1 MIVLSRCF
9 SVLVLTLAA
18 IPATGWLLLV
28 CADMRSLTDCLAPQP
43 GWTAF
48 ALICAL
54 SLVLPPAL
62 HAWPDHS
69 RPLSVILR
77 ETARAVL
84 LAFALCAVFFLICA
98 RTFFDWLHLPD
109 IMLPM
114 AALTIAPVFSCP
126 LLYVSYKT
134 ASLLLPRHGP
144 VLPAPRSVRAF
155 GAISLALV
163 LMLFLLPFVR
173 TQGIGSVVLYTG
185 GLDML
190 CEAWRFFALRHVI
203 AERGNAG
210 FVPAWGGCSL
220 LSLLE
225 MFRAM
230 PGAEGADPLL
240 MAVLAALMIA
250 GTVCLLLPSSRRWLC

>member
-28 CADMRSLTDCLAPQP
+28 CADLHSLTDCLSPQP
-43 GWTAF
+43 GWTGF

-62 HAWPDHS
+62 YVWPDHT

-84 LAFALCAVFFLICA
+84 LSFALCAIFFLLCA
-98 RTFFDWLHLPD
+98 RAFFDWIHLPD

-114 AALTIAPVFSCP
+114 AAFTIAPVFSCP

-134 ASLLLPRHGP
+134 VSLLLPRSGP
-144 VLPAPRSVRAF
+144 ALPAPRSVRAF

-163 LMLFLLPFVR
+163 LMLFLLPFAP
-173 TQGIGSVVLYTG
+173 TEGIGSAVLHTG
-185 GLDML
+185 GLDMI
-190 CEAWRFFALRHVI
+190 CEGWRFFALRYVI
-203 AERGNAG
+203 AERGNVG
-210 FVPAWGGCSL
+210 FVPAWGCCCL

-225 MFRAM
+225 MFRAL

>member
-28 CADMRSLTDCLAPQP
+28 CADLHSLTDCLSPQP
-43 GWTAF
+43 GWTGF

-62 HAWPDHS
+62 YVWPDHT

-84 LAFALCAVFFLICA
+84 LSFALCAVFFLLCA
-98 RTFFDWLHLPD
+98 RAFFDWIHLPD

-114 AALTIAPVFSCP
+114 AAFTIAPVFSCP

-134 ASLLLPRHGP
+134 VSLLLPRSGP
-144 VLPAPRSVRAF
+144 ALPAPRSVRAF

-163 LMLFLLPFVR
+163 LMLFLLPF
-173 TQGIGSVVLYTG
+173 TPAEGIGSAVLHTG
-185 GLDML
+185 GLDMI
-190 CEAWRFFALRHVI
+190 CEGWRFFALRYVI
-203 AERGNAG
+203 AERGNIG
-210 FVPAWGGCSL
+210 FVPAWGGCCL

-225 MFRAM
+225 MFRAL